1 MPYAPVDVSYRSL
14 ERRATPPCVLG
25 NAPLGNFEMI
35 LMFFKIIRL
44 IKKNIRSFVDE
55 GTVLCLQTPIVC
67 KQSTVCLFSNVPMFF
82 SINLMFLKNIKVFI
96 SEIQCKKRITLK

>member
-1 MPYAPVDVSYRSL
+1 MPYAPVDVGYRSL

-44 IKKNIRSFVDE
+44 IEKNIRTFVDKH
-55 GTVLCLQTPIVC
+55 TVDCWQTIGVRR
-67 KQSTVCLFSNVPMFF
+67 QRTVRLHTIDRMLN
-82 SINLMFLKNIKVFI
+82 SILARKKN
-96 SEIQCKKRITLK
+96 

>member
-35 LMFFKIIRL
+35 LMFLKNIRL
-44 IKKNIRSFVDE
+44 IKKTIRTITNKHTVD
-55 GTVLCLQTPIVC
+55 
-67 KQSTVCLFSNVPMFF
+67 
-82 SINLMFLKNIKVFI
+82 
-96 SEIQCKKRITLK
+96 